1 MASYDED
8 FFRHQMTGS
17 RRSAERIVRIATELL
32 SPASVV
38 DVGCGVGTWLAE
50 FRAQGAQEIR
60 GFDGDYV
67 DRSLLQIPPEA
78 FTPADLEQPLPQ
90 TRRYDL
96 AISMEVAEHLSPER
110 GPSLVRD
117 LTGLAPAVLFS
128 AAVPHQ
134 GGTDHVNERWQD
146 YWAGLFEA
154 NGYAVRDCVRPRIWD
169 DAQVEPWYA
178 QNALLY
184 TAPEVEL
191 ATGGAMPLRVVH
203 PRILE
208 RQTTGPISVR
218 DFGRRS
224 RPVVVEAVKRPLR
237 PAKRALLD
245 RARR

>member
-1 MASYDED
+1 MATYDEG

-17 RRSAERIVRIATELL
+17 RRSAERIVQIAMELL

-38 DVGCGVGTWLAE
+38 DVGCGAGTWLAE
-50 FRAQGAQEIR
+50 FRAQGVSEIH

-78 FTPADLEQPLPQ
+78 FAPADLEQPLPA

-117 LTGLAPAVLFS
+117 LTRLAPAVLFS

-146 YWAGLFEA
+146 YWAGLFEEH
-154 NGYAVRDCVRPRIWD
+154 GYTVRDGIRSRIWGD
-169 DAQVEPWYA
+169 EQVEPWYA

-184 TAPEVEL
+184 PAPEVDLGCE
-191 ATGGAMPLRVVH
+191 
-203 PRILE
+203 
-208 RQTTGPISVR
+208 
-218 DFGRRS
+218 
-224 RPVVVEAVKRPLR
+224 
-237 PAKRALLD
+237 
-245 RARR
+245 